1 MQNFEVTDISL
12 NPDLM
17 GLSIGA
23 KNVETNEKYVV
34 TVNASMIGFARDAF
48 GAVLGNIGLNSF
60 LQATG
65 ASQPVPVPVD
75 DIQGEGDLKEED
87 SKPDP
92 EDAAE

>member
-23 KNVETNEKYVV
+23 KNVETNEKYMV

-65 ASQPVPVPVD
+65 AAPSGPTPVD
-75 DIQGEGDLKEED
+75 ETQDDGAKEEK
-87 SKPDP
+87 SNPEP

>member
-34 TVNASMIGFARDAF
+34 KVNASMIGFARDAF

-65 ASQPVPVPVD
+65 AAPSGPAPVD
-75 DIQGEGDLKEED
+75 EAQGEGSLMEEE
-87 SKPDP
+87 SNHEP

>member
-1 MQNFEVTDISL
+1 MQSFEITDITL

-23 KNVETNEKYVV
+23 KNTETNEKFVV
-34 TVNASMIGFARDAF
+34 AVNASMIGFARDAF

-60 LQATG
+60 MQATQG
-65 ASQPVPVPVD
+65 TEQAPVQQESQEAPA
-75 DIQGEGDLKEED
+75 EEN
-87 SKPDP
+87 PEP

>member
-65 ASQPVPVPVD
+65 AAPSGPAPVEV
-75 DIQGEGDLKEED
+75 QGEGALKEEE
-87 SKPDP
+87 SNPEP

>member
-1 MQNFEVTDISL
+1 MQNFEVTDISI

-34 TVNASMIGFARDAF
+34 TMNASMIGFARDAF

-65 ASQPVPVPVD
+65 AAPSAPAPVD
-75 DIQGEGDLKEED
+75 EAQGEGALMEEE
-87 SKPDP
+87 SNHEP

>member
-1 MQNFEVTDISL
+1 MQKFEVTDISI

-34 TVNASMIGFARDAF
+34 TMNASMIGFARDAF

-65 ASQPVPVPVD
+65 ASQTVPVPVG

>member
-48 GAVLGNIGLNSF
+48 GAILGNIGLNSF
-60 LQATG
+60 LQATQG
-65 ASQPVPVPVD
+65 TPAVD
-75 DIQGEGDLKEED
+75 DQGDVIKKDDTHPE
-87 SKPDP
+87 P

>member
-1 MQNFEVTDISL
+1 MQNFEVTDISI

-65 ASQPVPVPVD
+65 AAQSGPAPVD
-75 DIQGEGDLKEED
+75 EAQGEGALKEEE
-87 SKPDP
+87 SNPEP
-92 EDAAE
+92 EDATE

>member
-1 MQNFEVTDISL
+1 MQNFEVTDISI

-65 ASQPVPVPVD
+65 AAPLGPAPVD
-75 DIQGEGDLKEED
+75 DVQDEGALKDEE
-87 SKPDP
+87 SNPEP

>member
-1 MQNFEVTDISL
+1 
-12 NPDLM
+12 M

-60 LQATG
+60 LQATEAAPSG
-65 ASQPVPVPVD
+65 PAPVD
-75 DIQGEGDLKEED
+75 EAQGEGALKEEK
-87 SKPDP
+87 SNPEP
-92 EDAAE
+92 EDTAE

>member
-60 LQATG
+60 LQATAAPSG
-65 ASQPVPVPVD
+65 PVPVGEA
-75 DIQGEGDLKEED
+75 QGEGALKEEE
-87 SKPDP
+87 SNPEP

>member
-23 KNVETNEKYVV
+23 KNVETNEKYMV

-65 ASQPVPVPVD
+65 AAPSVPAQGDETQD
-75 DIQGEGDLKEED
+75 DGALKEEN
-87 SKPDP
+87 SKPDT
-92 EDAAE
+92 EDATE

>member
-65 ASQPVPVPVD
+65 AASSGPAPVD
-75 DIQGEGDLKEED
+75 EAQGEGALKEED

>member
-65 ASQPVPVPVD
+65 AAPSVPAQGDETQD
-75 DIQGEGDLKEED
+75 DGAKEEK
-87 SKPDP
+87 SNHEA